1 MLKLNYMYKISMIV
15 ILLTVFGLNNLF
27 ASCGDDLK
35 GSWKYQTLGGQK
47 SNVNYTWKNFSDK
60 SIVITRVGLVTADDK
75 WVKEIK
81 KDIGIEPFGVRTYSF
96 YVGDKNLDVVT
107 HGSWNCRYGSVAKK
121 KSTPFKPKQ
130 KSGAQKWLDKIRGN

>member
-47 SNVNYTWKNFSDK
+47 SNVNYTWKNVSDK
-60 SIVITRVGLVTADDK
+60 SIVITREG
-75 WVKEIK
+75 
-81 KDIGIEPFGVRTYSF
+81 
-96 YVGDKNLDVVT
+96 
-107 HGSWNCRYGSVAKK
+107 
-121 KSTPFKPKQ
+121 
-130 KSGAQKWLDKIRGN
+130 